1 MKNKNLINELIESNP
16 ELLVMD
22 GFNDCIIGVTRR
34 IGSEDHFAY
43 SIQKVINKLMG
54 DGASYEEAYEFFE
67 FNQLGS
73 WVGESTPC
81 FIQEI

>member
-1 MKNKNLINELIESNP
+1 
-16 ELLVMD
+16 
-22 GFNDCIIGVTRR
+22 
-34 IGSEDHFAY
+34 
-43 SIQKVINKLMG
+43 MG